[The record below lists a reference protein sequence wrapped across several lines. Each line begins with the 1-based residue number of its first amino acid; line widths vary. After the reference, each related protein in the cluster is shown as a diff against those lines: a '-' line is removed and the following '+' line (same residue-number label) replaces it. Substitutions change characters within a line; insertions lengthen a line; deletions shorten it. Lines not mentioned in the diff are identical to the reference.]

1 MTSDLATTN
10 VLLGIMAA
18 VSVLEVLAI
27 TGLFVG
33 GFLLYR
39 RLMRTIGDIESKH
52 VAPASVRIN
61 AILDDVRSVTSVV
74 RGAAVRDD
82 GAVRSGLG
90 WLLRRFRS
98 GGRAA

>member
-1 MTSDLATTN
+1 MTPDLATTN
-10 VLLGIMAA
+10 MLLGIMAA

-27 TGLFVG
+27 AGLFAG
-33 GFLLYR
+33 GVLLYR
-39 RLMRTIGDIESKH
+39 RLMRTIADIESKH

-74 RGAAVRDD
+74 KGAAARDD
-82 GAVRSGLG
+82 GQARSGFG
-90 WLLRRFRS
+90 WVLRRFRS